1 VWAAQ
6 TARRTLLISSLAGTM
21 LLGLTFLGIK
31 GIEYKD
37 KFDEH
42 HVPGASFS
50 FHEEIPGHRGQY
62 ANPSHAQILS
72 AL

>member
-1 VWAAQ
+1 M
-6 TARRTLLISSLAGTM
+6 LFGLA
-21 LLGLTFLGIK
+21 FLGIK

-50 FHEEIPGHRGQY
+50 FDHVPIPGH
-62 ANPSHAQILS
+62 PDQIRQPAATPRFSSLS
-72 AL
+72 TSS